1 MQDKWRNLILLSIAE
16 LLAMTL
22 WFSASAVLPQL
33 SVEWGL
39 SEGQRSWMTMS
50 VQIGFVVGALL
61 SAVLNLADRIPAR
74 LLFAGSALAGAA
86 FNAAIPLLETGPE
99 VALGLRFLTGVTL
112 AGVYP
117 PGMKLMATWSKTDR
131 GLGIGLLVG
140 ALTLGSA
147 MPYLLNAIPLAGTAG
162 IPPWESVLIT
172 ASGMA
177 LVASLV
183 VFFFVKAGPHLAG
196 SAPFNWRF
204 IVQALGH
211 RPTRLANFG
220 YLGHMWELYAM
231 WTWMPVMFI
240 ASYEAAGWSLQ
251 QAYLA
256 GFAMIAIGAPAAMLA
271 GWLADRLGRTLI
283 TITSLV
289 VSGLCAGI
297 IGFFFESPAVLTLVA
312 LVWGFAVIA
321 DSAQFSVAVSE
332 LTDSRYV
339 GTALTLQ
346 TSMGFLLTLFT
357 IRIMPYMVEWLT
369 WKYAFLIL
377 TLGPVFGIW
386 SMLKL
391 RSLPEATQ
399 MAAGNR

>member
-1 MQDKWRNLILLSIAE
+1 MQIKWRNLLLLAIAE

-33 SVEWGL
+33 GVVWEL
-39 SEGQRSWMTMS
+39 TEGQRSWMTMS

-74 LLFAGSALAGAA
+74 LLFAGCALAGAC
-86 FNAAIPLLETGPE
+86 FNAAIPLFQTGPA
-99 VALGLRFLTGVTL
+99 VALVLRFLTGITL

-147 MPYLLNAIPLAGTAG
+147 MPYLLNAVPISGVSG
-162 IPPWESVLIT
+162 IPPWEHVLLA
-172 ASGMA
+172 ASAMA
-177 LVASLV
+177 LLASAV
-183 VFFFVKAGPHLAG
+183 VFFFVKAGPHLTG

-204 IVQALGH
+204 IAQALKH
-211 RPTRLANFG
+211 KPTRLANFG

-283 TITSLV
+283 TVVSLV
-289 VSGLCAGI
+289 VSGLCAGV
-297 IGFFFESPAVLTLVA
+297 IGFFFEMPAILTVVA

-346 TSMGFLLTLFT
+346 TSMGFLLTLFS
-357 IRIMPYMVEWLT
+357 IRVMPYMVAWFT
-369 WKYAFLIL
+369 WEYAFLIL
-377 TLGPVFGIW
+377 TPGPIFGIW

-391 RSLPEATQ
+391 RRLPEATQ